1 MHKAEIQPISDFN
14 PEKHESKQR
23 IKQASPSIRVDLSF
37 KKKSAEEDFFDH
49 YHMVDGIYTQ
59 DSVHSQIL
67 NTDKNSQITSSPVKS
82 DSLSIDPKE
91 KKQKLP
97 LVKPL
102 ELNHIPVE
110 DKTAESKMLLNP
122 YENNQFDL

>member
-1 MHKAEIQPISDFN
+1 MLGEAYL
-14 PEKHESKQR
+14 
-23 IKQASPSIRVDLSF
+23 IRCLLSSF
-37 KKKSAEEDFFDH
+37 S
-49 YHMVDGIYTQ
+49 G
-59 DSVHSQIL
+59 L

-91 KKQKLP
+91 KKQKLQ